1 MLGPGLEGEYP
12 TVKQQMVDYRCSVQT
27 SLILD
32 AVNIIFYHEV
42 SPSFILLSSS
52 NNSTPRQ
59 IVEEPNQ
66 RAVDGRT
73 IFLAGWTWLDI
84 YTEYDVLYELV
95 RQKIS
100 NSHNFCCSLKSLR
113 AVF

>member
-52 NNSTPRQ
+52 NSTPRQ

-73 IFLAGWTWLDI
+73 IFFGWMDLARYIHGVR
-84 YTEYDVLYELV
+84 YT
-95 RQKIS
+95 
-100 NSHNFCCSLKSLR
+100 LR
-113 AVF
+113 ARTSKN

>member
-42 SPSFILLSSS
+42 SPSFILFVVKLY

-73 IFLAGWTWLDI
+73 IFFGWMDLARYIHGVR
-84 YTEYDVLYELV
+84 YT
-95 RQKIS
+95 
-100 NSHNFCCSLKSLR
+100 LR
-113 AVF
+113 AHTSKN

>member
-42 SPSFILLSSS
+42 SPSFILFVVKLY

-84 YTEYDVLYELV
+84 YTEYDILYELV

-100 NSHNFCCSLKSLR
+100 NSHEFLL
-113 AVF
+113 